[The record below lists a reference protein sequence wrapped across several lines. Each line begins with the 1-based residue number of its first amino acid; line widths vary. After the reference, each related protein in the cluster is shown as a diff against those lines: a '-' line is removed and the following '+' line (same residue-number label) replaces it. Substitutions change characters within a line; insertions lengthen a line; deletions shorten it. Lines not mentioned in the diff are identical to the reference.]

1 MTVLKTR
8 SRMVS
13 VRLSE
18 NEYEALL
25 QLCSSSGARSVSDLT
40 RSAMQA
46 LLNGT
51 TREEMLHNRMNEFCD
66 QMNNLGR
73 RIEELVEKFAAAE
86 KQN

>member
-1 MTVLKTR
+1 MTVLRTR

-18 NEYEALL
+18 NEYQALVE
-25 QLCSSSGARSVSDLT
+25 LCASSGARSISDLT

-46 LLNGT
+46 LLGGSS
-51 TREEMLHNRMNEFCD
+51 REEMLHMRMNEFCN

-73 RIEELVEKFAAAE
+73 RIEELVEKFAASDG
-86 KQN
+86 QS

>member
-1 MTVLKTR
+1 
-8 SRMVS
+8 MVS

-46 LLNGT
+46 LLSGT
-51 TREEMLHNRMNEFCD
+51 TREEMLHTRLNEFCD
-66 QMNNLGR
+66 QMNSLGR
-73 RIEELVEKFAAAE
+73 RIEELAEKFAASE

>member
-18 NEYEALL
+18 NEYQALVE
-25 QLCSSSGARSVSDLT
+25 LCASSGARSISDLT
-40 RSAMQA
+40 RSAMRA
-46 LLNGT
+46 LLGGG
-51 TREEMLHNRMNEFCD
+51 TREEMLHLRMNEFCD

-73 RIEELVEKFAAAE
+73 RIEELVERFAAPDGRS
-86 KQN
+86 